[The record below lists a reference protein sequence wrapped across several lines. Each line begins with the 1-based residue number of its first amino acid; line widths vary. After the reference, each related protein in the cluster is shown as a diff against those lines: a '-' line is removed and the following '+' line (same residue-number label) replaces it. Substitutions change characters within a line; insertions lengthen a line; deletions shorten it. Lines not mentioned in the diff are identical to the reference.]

1 MKTIVNEAIYT
12 RGSYVRII
20 VPDKSLVDFIV
31 SNSVV
36 SGKVGTESVINK
48 LYDRKDSI
56 LNITSD
62 PTILMVNEK
71 YKNSLSLIGTE
82 SKKIKKNSI
91 IKNLRTMI
99 DSNKPSKI
107 IKRSELVTKVDDIHY
122 TWPDL

>member
-1 MKTIVNEAIYT
+1 
-12 RGSYVRII
+12 
-20 VPDKSLVDFIV
+20 
-31 SNSVV
+31 
-36 SGKVGTESVINK
+36 
-48 LYDRKDSI
+48 
-56 LNITSD
+56 
-62 PTILMVNEK
+62 MVNEK

-122 TWPDL
+122 TGRPLDIKVDNRAVVPVIGNGISHIT